1 MSEIPVV
8 TETCRSRRI
17 IIIASVVFL
26 VVLLPAHSQIPSP
39 SQTPRR
45 PPRPEIVSHYR
56 ISPSP
61 TPNTANPVTSFRPSP
76 TDIPQRPVRV
86 RLTPDKDTVQIAEKV
101 KFTATL
107 SPPVREAFYIFD
119 VDGTVI
125 DRGID
130 KTQTVV
136 GFSTSGP
143 HVVSVHVRVRGTEV
157 GESATV
163 QVQRVPPSSP
173 TPASAT
179 ASVPITPTPTAPR
192 SIQVRLTPN
201 TPHARVGEIVT
212 FTISPVPD
220 VPDLDYQ
227 FDAGDGS
234 PIEHGNARTIRH
246 TYRKPSDSY
255 TASVILAGARSPG
268 VAKLAI
274 SADNPSSPSPV
285 TTVTSAPISPSPPSH
300 YSATP
305 TPTATATAT
314 ATRTP
319 TATPTATAI
328 LTPTA
333 TATAT
338 RAPTATPTAT
348 ATPTPIPSNGG
359 FAWWI
364 FYVVSAG
371 LAAAALLLY
380 RILKWFAVQPTVHL
394 HPDWDAPR
402 KSEEN
407 LAINYGLYFHS
418 NISAGRD
425 QLQTDG
431 TSLILR
437 KRTQ

>member
-1 MSEIPVV
+1 M
-8 TETCRSRRI
+8 TEASWSRQI
-17 IIIASVVFL
+17 SVIASYLFL
-26 VVLLPAHSQIPSP
+26 VVLLPAHSQILNP
-39 SQTPRR
+39 SQTQRTR
-45 PPRPEIVSHYR
+45 LRPEFFRDHSIP
-56 ISPSP
+56 PSP
-61 TPNTANPVTSFRPSP
+61 TPNITSPTPSSTVPSP
-76 TDIPQRPVRV
+76 SRV
-86 RLTPDKDTVQIAEKV
+86 SVELKPDKETVQTEQPV
-101 KFTATL
+101 KFRAIL
-107 SPPVREAFYIFD
+107 SPPLREAIYTFYA
-119 VDGTVI
+119 DGSPI
-125 DRGID
+125 DGGRD
-130 KTQTVV
+130 KTEAVAR
-136 GFSTSGP
+136 FSTSGP
-143 HVVSVHVRVRGTEV
+143 HKVSVQVRVHGTEV
-157 GESATV
+157 TDSTIIRV
-163 QVQRVPPSSP
+163 QIIPRPSP
-173 TPASAT
+173 T
-179 ASVPITPTPTAPR
+179 
-192 SIQVRLTPN
+192 
-201 TPHARVGEIVT
+201 
-212 FTISPVPD
+212 
-220 VPDLDYQ
+220 
-227 FDAGDGS
+227 
-234 PIEHGNARTIRH
+234 
-246 TYRKPSDSY
+246 
-255 TASVILAGARSPG
+255 
-268 VAKLAI
+268 
-274 SADNPSSPSPV
+274 PV

-300 YSATP
+300 YSVTP

-338 RAPTATPTAT
+338 RTPTATPTAT
-348 ATPTPIPSNGG
+348 ATPTPAPSNGG
-359 FAWWI
+359 SAWWM

>member
-1 MSEIPVV
+1 M
-8 TETCRSRRI
+8 
-17 IIIASVVFL
+17 
-26 VVLLPAHSQIPSP
+26 PAHSQIPSP

-143 HVVSVHVRVRGTEV
+143 HVVSVHVRVRGTDV

-201 TPHARVGEIVT
+201 KPHARVGETVT
-212 FTISPVPD
+212 FTISTVPD
-220 VPDLDYQ
+220 VPNLDYQ

-246 TYRKPSDSY
+246 TYRKPSDLY
-255 TASVILAGARSPG
+255 TASVTLAGARSRG

-285 TTVTSAPISPSPPSH
+285 TTLTSAPISPSPPSH

-305 TPTATATAT
+305 TPTA
-314 ATRTP
+314 
-319 TATPTATAI
+319 
-328 LTPTA
+328 TA

-425 QLQTDG
+425 QLQTDRA
-431 TSLILR
+431 SLILR